1 MSDSNTGEYDLIFDK
16 DVPVPM
22 SDGTV
27 LRANVFRPHGDGTFP
42 VVLAKGAYGKDIPFR
57 DGYRPQWDRLKEI
70 YPDLDSNGTTGRF
83 LRWETVDPERWVP
96 EGFAVVTVQ
105 SRGSGKSPGYLDT
118 YSPTETRDYAEAIDW
133 AGTQPWSNG
142 KVGLLGV
149 SYFATKQWQV
159 AALQP
164 KHLAAMVPWEGCC
177 DFYREWSRHGG
188 IRTRFPIDWW
198 PRQILP
204 NQHGNGDN
212 PRLDPDT
219 GEQPN
224 GTALSPAMLEG
235 NRSAFP
241 DDILEHVLDD
251 AWYHE
256 RTPDFSR
263 ITVPFLSAGNWG
275 GPGLHLRGNIEGYLA
290 AASTEKWLSVHIGT
304 HFESFYM
311 PDYVAMQK
319 RFLGHYLRG
328 DDNGWE
334 TEPKVQI
341 SVRGPNG
348 AERRMENEWPLART
362 EWTKWYL
369 DGDALSLE
377 TTAAAADAS
386 TPYEALGDGLNF
398 TTPPFETE
406 TEFTGPLMARLYVSS
421 STTDL
426 DLFATLRL
434 LDPTGDEVVFVGAHE
449 QTPVTRGWLRASHRK
464 TDPKRSLPYRP
475 YHSHDEIQK
484 IEPDEIVALHVE
496 IWPTSIVCPPGYRL
510 VLTLQG
516 RDFEYDV
523 PGRMLHND
531 PLDRPK
537 AEFGGINTIHTGGD
551 HPSYLLMPL
560 IPR

>member
-1 MSDSNTGEYDLIFDK
+1 MSDLIFDK
-16 DVPVPM
+16 DVPVPL
-22 SDGTV
+22 SDGTI
-27 LRANVFRPHGDGTFP
+27 LRANVFRPDAEGAFP
-42 VVLAKGAYGKDIPFR
+42 VVLAKGAYGKDVHFR

-70 YPDLDSNGTTGRF
+70 YPELDTGDTTGRF

-96 EGFAVVTVQ
+96 DGFVVVTVQ
-105 SRGSGKSPGYLDT
+105 SRGSGMSPGYLDT
-118 YSPTETRDYAEAIDW
+118 YSPAETRDYAEAIEW
-133 AGTQPWSNG
+133 AGEQSWSNG

-164 KHLAAMVPWEGCC
+164 RHLAAMVPWEGCC

-212 PRLDPDT
+212 TRLDPDT

-224 GTALSPAMLEG
+224 GPSLSPDLLAG

-251 AWYHE
+251 AWYRE
-256 RTPDFSR
+256 RTPDFDR
-263 ITVPFLSAGNWG
+263 ITIPFLSAGNWG

-290 AASTEKWLSVHIGT
+290 AASTEKWLSIHIGT

-311 PDYVAMQK
+311 PDYVDMQK
-319 RFLGHYLRG
+319 RFLGRYLRG

-334 TEPKVQI
+334 NEPKVQI
-341 SVRGPNG
+341 SVRGPEG
-348 AERRMENEWPLART
+348 AERRMEHEWPLART
-362 EWTKWYL
+362 EWTKCYL
-369 DGDALSLE
+369 DGATLSLGATAPSAE
-377 TTAAAADAS
+377 TS
-386 TPYEALGDGLNF
+386 ISYEALGDGLDF
-398 TTPPFETE
+398 STIPFETE
-406 TEFTGPLMARLYVSS
+406 TEFTGPLMARLFISS

-434 LDPTGDEVVFVGAHE
+434 IDPNGEEVVFVGAHE
-449 QTPVTRGWLRASHRK
+449 STPVTRGWLRASHRN
-464 TDPKRSLPYRP
+464 TDPELSLPYRP

-484 IEPDEIVALHVE
+484 IQPNDIIALDVE

-531 PLDRPK
+531 PLDRPEE
-537 AEFGGINTIHTGGD
+537 EFGGINTIHTGGGNL
-551 HPSYLLMPL
+551 SYLLLPL

>member
-1 MSDSNTGEYDLIFDK
+1 MSDLIFDK
-16 DVPVPM
+16 DVAVPL
-22 SDGTV
+22 SDGTI
-27 LRANVFRPHGDGTFP
+27 LRANIFRPDAEGTFP
-42 VVLAKGAYGKDIPFR
+42 VVLAKGAYGKDVHFR

-70 YPDLDSNGTTGRF
+70 YPDLDRNGTSGRY

-96 EGFAVVTVQ
+96 DGFVVVTVQ

-133 AGTQPWSNG
+133 AGQQSWSNG

-164 KHLAAMVPWEGCC
+164 RHLAAMVPWEGCC

-188 IRTRFPIDWW
+188 MRTRFPIDWW

-212 PRLDPDT
+212 TRLDPDT

-224 GTALSPAMLEG
+224 GPSLSDDELAA

-241 DDILEHVLDD
+241 DEILNHVLDD
-251 AWYHE
+251 DWYRA
-256 RTPDFSR
+256 RTPDFSK

-334 TEPKVQI
+334 NEPKVQI

-348 AERRMENEWPLART
+348 AERRMEKEWPLART

-369 DGDALSLE
+369 DGKALSLG
-377 TTAAAADAS
+377 ADVPATVLS
-386 TPYEALGDGLNF
+386 KTYEALGDGLNF
-398 TTPPFETE
+398 STPLFETE
-406 TEFTGPLMARLYVSS
+406 TEFTGSLMARLYVSS

-434 LDPTGDEVVFVGAHE
+434 IDPEGQEVVFVGAHE
-449 QTPVTRGWLRASHRK
+449 PTPVTRGWLRASHRK
-464 TDPKRSLPYRP
+464 TDPERSLPYRP

-484 IEPDEIVALHVE
+484 IEPGEIIPLDLE

-516 RDFEYDV
+516 RDFEYDA

-531 PLDRPK
+531 PLDRPVE
-537 AEFGGINTIHTGGD
+537 EFGGSNTIHTGGENQ
-551 HPSYLLMPL
+551 SYLLMPL